1 MWEDFYIGS
10 KAFWNT
16 ASIEKEAVNE
26 ISRRLGLP
34 SLLSKVLVKR
44 GLYDTEQIISFLKP
58 AAKNLYD
65 PLLLPDM
72 DKAVSRI
79 IEAKEKKEKVIIYG
93 DYDVDGVTAV
103 SILFGFLC
111 SIGVYVTYYIPDRV
125 DEGYGI
131 SETAA
136 EYLSNG
142 GYDLMITVDCGISA
156 KDRIEYICNKLADK
170 NLKMDFIITDHH
182 LPVPGMIPEAAAV
195 INPNLENSSYPF
207 KHLCGAG
214 VAFKIV
220 QAHCKKLDMGDRYFN
235 YVDLAALGTV
245 ADIVS
250 LTDENRIIVW
260 AGIEKIKRCPNPGI
274 LALMKIAA
282 VNDVDSRKLAFILAP
297 RLNAAGRMGDASRAV
312 RLLTESD
319 TLLIEKLAKDLNNDN
334 ITRQK
339 IQEEIYKKALEAIE
353 SDSKY
358 SSEKVLVVY
367 GEDWHHGVIGIV
379 ASMIADRYYKP
390 CFVLSVSGDIA
401 KGSAR
406 SIDGFNIYSAME
418 YCADL
423 FIKYGGHK
431 QAGGITMKT
440 ADINEFRRRVNI
452 YAESTGLSL
461 IPTIEIDAEA
471 EPHELNIEA
480 AKAITAL
487 APFGE
492 GNEPPVF
499 SMKGMTV
506 INKKR
511 VGENGEHLVLNL
523 YSKGYKFNAVCFG
536 MGELEPCIRLNKAI
550 DLVFT
555 VGIDSFMGKTA
566 LRLFVK
572 AVRTTENILNRNKI
586 LLKAVEKVE
595 CLDYNRDWIYNVIN
609 NQMVNRDDIRL
620 SREDLISLYRFL
632 CKSGSGT
639 YTDGQLFY
647 LAEELS
653 RGEIRMNYFKL
664 LAGMHVL
671 DQLGIIGFSCLAGG
685 EYGVRILESTQK
697 ASLEDSA
704 LYSYLQ
710 SLQQAVNE

>member
-1 MWEDFYIGS
+1 MWEDFYIGN
-10 KAFWNT
+10 KVLWNT
-16 ASIEKEAVNE
+16 DSIEKEAVDE
-26 ISRRLGLP
+26 ISTRLGLP

-44 GLYDTEQIISFLKP
+44 GLYDTEQIMAFLKP
-58 AAKNLYD
+58 AAKNLND
-65 PLLLPDM
+65 PFLLPDM

-79 IEAKEKKEKVIIYG
+79 INAREKNEKVIIYG

-103 SILFGFLC
+103 SILFGFLN
-111 SIGVYVTYYIPDRV
+111 SIGVDVSYYIPDRV

-136 EYLSNG
+136 DYLSNG
-142 GYDLMITVDCGISA
+142 GYDLMITVDCGITA
-156 KDRIEYICNKLADK
+156 KDRIDCIVNELAGK
-170 NLKMDFIITDHH
+170 NRKMDFIITDHH

-195 INPNLENSSYPF
+195 VNPNLENSRYPF

-214 VAFKIV
+214 IAFKIV
-220 QAHCKKLDMGDRYFN
+220 QALCKELNMADKYFN

-250 LTDENRIIVW
+250 VTEENRIIVW

-274 LALMKIAA
+274 LALMKVSGI
-282 VNDVDSRKLAFILAP
+282 NEVDSRKLAFILAP

-312 RLLTESD
+312 KLLTEND
-319 TLLIEKLAKDLNNDN
+319 ALLIEKIAKDLNTEN
-334 ITRQK
+334 ITRQRT
-339 IQEEIYKKALEAIE
+339 QEEIYKKAVESIE

-358 SSEKVLVVY
+358 SAEKVLVVH

-379 ASMIADRYYKP
+379 ASMLAERYYKP

-406 SIDGFNIYSAME
+406 SIEGFNIYSAME

-431 QAGGITMKT
+431 QAGGITMRT
-440 ADINEFRRRVNI
+440 GDINEFRRRVNI
-452 YAESTGLSL
+452 YAESTSFSL
-461 IPTIEIDAEA
+461 VPAIDIDAEA
-471 EPHELNIEA
+471 EPHEINIEA
-480 AKAITAL
+480 ANAIMAL

-499 SMKGMTV
+499 SVKGMTV
-506 INKKR
+506 INKKH
-511 VGENGEHLVLNL
+511 VGGNGEHLVLGL
-523 YSKGYKFNAVCFG
+523 HSKGCNFNAVCFG
-536 MGELEPCIRLNKAI
+536 MGDLEPCIRLNKDI

-555 VGIDSFMGKTA
+555 IGIDRFMGKA
-566 LRLFVK
+566 DVRLFVK
-572 AVRTTENILNRNKI
+572 AIRTTENNLKRNKI
-586 LLKAVEKVE
+586 LLKAAEKVG
-595 CLDYNRDWIYNVIN
+595 CLDYSRDWIYNVIN
-609 NQMVNRDDIRL
+609 NQLVNRDDIRL
-620 SREDLISLYRFL
+620 SREELISLYRFL
-632 CKSGSGT
+632 CNSGSGT
-639 YTDGQLFY
+639 LTDGQLFC

-653 RGEIRMNYFKL
+653 QGNIKMNYFKL

-671 DQLGIIGFSCLAGG
+671 DQLGSSGFSCPANGK
-685 EYGVRILESTQK
+685 YGVRVLKSTQK